1 MTRPVDVAF
10 DRLVRGQLTEQAAG
24 PSDGWETTL
33 PDGQAV
39 ARSRLQAE
47 ARPLIALGP
56 DAVPDLLPWVH
67 HANAAIRYVAMFA
80 LEQITGEHAQVSY
93 FSEDRAQQD
102 AAIATWRHWYERY
115 EHTRPRS

>member
-1 MTRPVDVAF
+1 MNRPVDAAL
-10 DRLVRGQLTEQAAG
+10 DRLVRGELTPASDG
-24 PSDGWETTL
+24 PSDGWETPL
-33 PDGQAV
+33 PNGQTV

-80 LEQITGEHAQVSY
+80 LENITGEHAQISY
-93 FSEDRAQQD
+93 FTEDRAQQD
-102 AAIATWRHWYERY
+102 AAIATWRRWYDR
-115 EHTRPRS
+115 HVQAHPRA

>member
-1 MTRPVDVAF
+1 MTRPVDTAL
-10 DRLVRGQLTEQAAG
+10 DRLVHGQLTQASDG

-33 PDGQAV
+33 PDGQTV

-56 DAVPDLLPWVH
+56 EGVPDLLPWVH

-80 LEQITGEHAQVSY
+80 LEQITGEHAQISY
-93 FSEDRAQQD
+93 FTQDRAQQD
-102 AAIATWRHWYERY
+102 AAIATWRHWYDRY
-115 EHTRPRS
+115 ARTRPGP

>member
-1 MTRPVDVAF
+1 MTRPVDAAL
-10 DRLVRGQLTEQAAG
+10 DRLAHGQLSQPADG
-24 PSDGWETTL
+24 PSDGWETKL
-33 PDGQAV
+33 PDGQTV
-39 ARSRLQAE
+39 ARSQLQAE

-67 HANAAIRYVAMFA
+67 HANAGIRYVAMFT
-80 LEQITGEHAQVSY
+80 LEQITGEHTQLSY

-115 EHTRPRS
+115 AHTRPRA